1 VCVSFHV
8 LVEACVHGPFPTSI
22 RDEISKK
29 VIENEAY
36 SFTYGFFGYHNIQIT
51 KKKIIKKTTYV
62 TEWGS
67 CAYNVMPFN
76 LKNSSI
82 VFSRVVVITF

>member
-1 VCVSFHV
+1 MIVIQGKNISGICVCVTFHV

-36 SFTYGFFGYHNIQIT
+36 SFI
-51 KKKIIKKTTYV
+51 
-62 TEWGS
+62 
-67 CAYNVMPFN
+67 
-76 LKNSSI
+76 
-82 VFSRVVVITF
+82 